1 MVNEITKKLKIILI
15 SNRTSILLIVVVNRL
30 CVIERYVCIYGF
42 NHLIMTNNLND
53 YFTTIN
59 YL

>member
-1 MVNEITKKLKIILI
+1 MKIILI
-15 SNRTSILLIVVVNRL
+15 SKRINDLLIVVVNRL
-30 CVIERYVCIYGF
+30 CVIERYVFIYSF
-42 NHLIMTNNLND
+42 NHLIMTNNLHD